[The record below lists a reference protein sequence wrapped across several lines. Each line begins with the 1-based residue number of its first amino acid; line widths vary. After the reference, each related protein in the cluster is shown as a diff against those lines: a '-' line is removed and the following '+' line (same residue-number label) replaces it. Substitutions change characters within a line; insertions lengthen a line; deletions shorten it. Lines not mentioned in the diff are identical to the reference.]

1 MDLGQLRSRAR
12 AARKVLG
19 ELTYGMLVYEFELY
33 AMRSRAQLENVFLLV
48 TFGDLLG
55 IPVLPPYYT
64 LRLLP
69 HAVPAFSPWKRRLL
83 RERDFFGML
92 GH

>member
-48 TFGDLLG
+48 TFGDR
-55 IPVLPPYYT
+55 P
-64 LRLLP
+64 
-69 HAVPAFSPWKRRLL
+69 
-83 RERDFFGML
+83 
-92 GH
+92 